1 MLANR
6 KSQRANC
13 DKQYA
18 ISDERAGIKM
28 VVGLGNPGEEYV
40 DTRHNLG
47 FKVIDSLAERLGV
60 KVEKRKFGARLAEA
74 EFVDQK
80 PGPWA
85 STELSRMSF
94 AGILILLKPWQFMNR
109 SGQAVATAM
118 GFYKLVVSDLLVVTD
133 DMALQ
138 PGRIRIRAKGSAGG
152 HNGLADIIEKL
163 GTDEFARCRIGIGH
177 GDEQVAYDY
186 VLDKPSQTEKP
197 LLDEAIVTARDA
209 VLCWIECG
217 IEKAMNQFNKP

>member
-6 KSQRANC
+6 N
-13 DKQYA
+13 
-18 ISDERAGIKM
+18 ERTDVKM
-28 VVGLGNPGEEYV
+28 VVGLGNPGDEYV

-47 FKVIDSLAERLGV
+47 FKVIDLLAEALALTV
-60 KVEKRKFGARLAEA
+60 KKRKFGARFGQA
-74 EFVDQK
+74 EFADKK
-80 PGPWA
+80 PGPRA

-94 AGILILLKPWQFMNR
+94 TGTLILLKPWQFMNR

-118 GFYKLVVSDLLVVTD
+118 GFYKLAVSDLLVVTD
-133 DMALQ
+133 DMALE

-163 GTDEFARCRIGIGH
+163 GSNEFARCRIGIGH

-186 VLDKPSQTEKP
+186 VLEKPTETEKP

-209 VLCWIECG
+209 VLCWVECG
-217 IEKAMNQFNKP
+217 TQKAMNEFNKA